1 MKTNMQMKIE
11 MKVQRINI
19 VASKH
24 YSSVDST
31 LARYVVGRWFESQ
44 LFRLIIMT
52 ENG

>member
-1 MKTNMQMKIE
+1 MQMKIE

-31 LARYVVGRWFESQ
+31 LARYAVGRWFESR
-44 LFRLIIMT
+44 LFRIYLSL
-52 ENG
+52 GSLAL